1 MPLSPSK
8 KRIAERLILMQ
19 AIIEGLYPIIVHY
32 GVGKMPALL
41 FAGLTST
48 VAAAGLFLLMF
59 VWGRMKELKN
69 KKAWKYLLAVA
80 VFNTVLAQVFIF
92 EGARFTSGVN
102 TAILLQAELPL
113 TFLIYA
119 LLFKE
124 HLGRAKLTSGALILM
139 GTLLVLFN
147 GTLKFNIGDLLIIL
161 GTLSYPFGNF
171 FAKKALKEVSPVVA
185 LFIRN
190 ITGAPLLLGLSL
202 AIGENWPQ
210 AIPAVRDHFELI
222 VVNGLLILVVAKM
235 LWYTGLKN
243 LHVTRAIPIVLTAPA
258 FSLIYAFF
266 LLNEVPTIY
275 QLLGITAT
283 LTGLYVISTKKI
295 KNGFSHAKG

>member
-1 MPLSPSK
+1 MPLPRDK

-19 AIIEGLYPIIVHY
+19 AVIEGLYPIIVHY

-48 VAAAGLFLLMF
+48 VAASGLFLLMF
-59 VWGRMKELKN
+59 VFGKFKELAN
-69 KKAWKYLLAVA
+69 KKAWKFLIAVSL
-80 VFNTVLAQVFIF
+80 FNTVLAQVFIF

-119 LLFKE
+119 LFFKE
-124 HLGRAKLTSGALILM
+124 NLSRTKLISGTLILL

-147 GTLKFNIGDLLIIL
+147 GHLKLNGGDLLIIL
-161 GTLSYPFGNF
+161 GTLAYPFGNF

-190 ITGAPLLLGLSL
+190 LLGAPVLIALSL
-202 AIGENWPQ
+202 ALKENWTQ
-210 AIPAVRDHFELI
+210 GIPAVRDYFDLI
-222 VVNGLLILVVAKM
+222 VINGILILVVAKM

-258 FSLIYAFF
+258 FSLIYAIF
-266 LLNEVPTIY
+266 LLNELPSTY
-275 QLLGITAT
+275 QLLGIGAT
-283 LTGLYVISTKKI
+283 LAGVYVLSTKKVED
-295 KNGFSHAKG
+295 GLAHSKG

>member
-1 MPLSPSK
+1 MGLSRNK
-8 KRIAERLILMQ
+8 KRIAERLILLQ
-19 AIIEGLYPIIVHY
+19 AVIEGLYPIIVHY

-41 FAGLTST
+41 FAGLTSA
-48 VAAAGLFLLMF
+48 VAAVGLFLLMF
-59 VWGRMKELKN
+59 VFGKIRELGN
-69 KKAWKYLLAVA
+69 KKAWKLLIAVSL
-80 VFNTVLAQVFIF
+80 FNTVLAQIFIF

-102 TAILLQAELPL
+102 TAILLQVELPL

-119 LLFKE
+119 LFFKE
-124 HLGRAKLTSGALILM
+124 HLSRTKLMSGTLILL

-147 GTLKFNIGDLLIIL
+147 GHLKLNGGDLLIIL
-161 GTLSYPFGNF
+161 GTLAYPFGNF

-190 ITGAPLLLGLSL
+190 LLGAPILIALSL
-202 AIGENWPQ
+202 AIKENWIQ
-210 AIPAVRDHFELI
+210 GLPAARDHFDLI
-222 VVNGLLILVVAKM
+222 VINGILILVVAKM

-258 FSLIYAFF
+258 FSLIYAIF
-266 LLNEVPTIY
+266 LLNELPTVY

-283 LTGLYVISTKKI
+283 LTGLYVLSTKKTED
-295 KNGFSHAKG
+295 GLAHSKG